1 MLSAFCRGGNC
12 YLCYTGREGRTL
24 HLYFEPGDI
33 GCFHQQWQGSV
44 SLYAV
49 CLGWGSQER
58 NCCVMAPYKLRSSSH
73 QFPSFYLESRVSN
86 AENSC
91 RSCKGVAEKALLSVV
106 LTIKLSMCPP
116 PGLQTTWVGAVG
128 GSLLPRAMKIH
139 HSAQCCFIWMESVL
153 GSIRSFI
160 YQLKFT
166 TLPKAPECRACMELA
181 CLWESFF
188 SV

>member
-1 MLSAFCRGGNC
+1 MLSTFCRGGNC

-24 HLYFEPGDI
+24 HLYLSLGDI
-33 GCFHQQWQGSV
+33 ECFHQQWQGSV

-86 AENSC
+86 AESSC

-116 PGLQTTWVGAVG
+116 RAADHLGWCSGGISPPKSNENPSLCPVLLYMNGISTW
-128 GSLLPRAMKIH
+128 
-139 HSAQCCFIWMESVL
+139 
-153 GSIRSFI
+153 
-160 YQLKFT
+160 
-166 TLPKAPECRACMELA
+166 
-181 CLWESFF
+181 
-188 SV
+188 